1 MKYFLLTLWAVF
13 IFISTC
19 TENVFAFFRDWKISF
34 DFNPNPT
41 WDTFLQLYPLA
52 QASMLEL
59 IGHFIMFLILTFLL
73 MGVFHEIGHVFIL
86 AVTYAFLTEV
96 LQVYFG
102 RGGDL
107 YDIAANVL
115 GIGVG
120 LVVGSYLQ
128 KVYVT
133 S

>member
-1 MKYFLLTLWAVF
+1 MLLV
-13 IFISTC
+13 
-19 TENVFAFFRDWKISF
+19 
-34 DFNPNPT
+34 
-41 WDTFLQLYPLA
+41 
-52 QASMLEL
+52 
-59 IGHFIMFLILTFLL
+59 LTFLL
-73 MGVFHEIGHVFIL
+73 MAVFREVGHVLIL

-107 YDIAANVL
+107 YDVAANVL

-128 KVYVT
+128 KVYIT
-133 S
+133 N